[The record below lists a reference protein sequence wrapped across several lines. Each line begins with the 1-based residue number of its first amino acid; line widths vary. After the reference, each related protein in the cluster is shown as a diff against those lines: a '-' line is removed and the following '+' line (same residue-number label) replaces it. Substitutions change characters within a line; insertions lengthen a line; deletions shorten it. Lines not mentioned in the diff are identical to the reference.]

1 MRSNYLVRSL
11 ATVLGVLTAMAPV
24 HSSQA
29 DWIQTMDSGV
39 YQESSGRVKVILAA
53 KQDTKGIFILSGPP
67 VPVQLFNVE
76 QTRLENTNHLF
87 IRFDDT
93 AQPPVY
99 SEIVVN
105 ERTYKISG
113 NLTIN
118 LDAHTSIG
126 IDNNNPY
133 LTIVSDHDGS
143 KQSLLGFSGLNE
155 VVRWSG
161 TAATILA
168 ANQLNP
174 EVSKVIRPYTLKG
187 NDIVVGD
194 QPIGSARLGV
204 FIRPENECL
213 KPDTTVLNQTQLTA
227 IRQTK
232 TEVER
237 AKLLEGFLKETKK
250 SSPLKGYLVLKAET
264 NQAILLGIADQNLA
278 SVSPISSGQA
288 NRKVCVLA
296 PLPLS

>member
-1 MRSNYLVRSL
+1 
-11 ATVLGVLTAMAPV
+11 
-24 HSSQA
+24 
-29 DWIQTMDSGV
+29 
-39 YQESSGRVKVILAA
+39 
-53 KQDTKGIFILSGPP
+53 
-67 VPVQLFNVE
+67 
-76 QTRLENTNHLF
+76 
-87 IRFDDT
+87 
-93 AQPPVY
+93 
-99 SEIVVN
+99 
-105 ERTYKISG
+105 
-113 NLTIN
+113 
-118 LDAHTSIG
+118 
-126 IDNNNPY
+126 
-133 LTIVSDHDGS
+133 
-143 KQSLLGFSGLNE
+143 
-155 VVRWSG
+155 
-161 TAATILA
+161 
-168 ANQLNP
+168 
-174 EVSKVIRPYTLKG
+174 
-187 NDIVVGD
+187 
-194 QPIGSARLGV
+194 V